1 MINKNKKDLD
11 TKELNEVISLSK
23 KILNVLYV
31 LMIVGIVLGALFII
45 VYSSILNVLLSVLKV
60 LSPLFIGFVIAW
72 LFNPL
77 VKKLKQRGIN
87 RILSA
92 LIVYAGFII
101 LVVVFI
107 RVFIPVLYA
116 QINDLVASLPTV
128 ISKINDFIDEFVMSF
143 NTESIDLSGVKDT
156 IISNFETLI
165 IDYTSKLPNVLI
177 SLIINLFSAI
187 GIVLMGLVVG
197 LYMLFDFDNIQG
209 FVLKLIP
216 KKHRDDVELLINNI
230 GSEVRKSV
238 NGTLLVALVVFVCD
252 TIGFTVVGL
261 EAPLLLGFFC
271 GVTDLI
277 PYIGPYIGGAAA
289 TIMGFSQGTVVGV
302 TVLIICIVVQLV
314 ESYILQPIVMSKAV
328 SIHPVAIIVGL
339 LIFGYFFGIIGMV
352 LATPCLAILKV
363 ILLFIKDKKQLA

>member
-363 ILLFIKDKKQLA
+363 IVLFIKDKKQLA